1 MKKLIALLAAVAILG
16 ITGPANAAK
25 AKYEMRLQAA
35 QGVSSIYSQVL
46 IRLGKRIERL
56 SQGQIKVEVL
66 GEGAIAKDGNILDVV
81 VKGVVEAGQA
91 WTHYWSGKHP
101 AGVLFA
107 APTAGLGLGLDQMSV
122 VSWLWEG
129 DGQKL
134 LNEYYQKQVKA
145 DVKAYCVMPMG
156 PEPFGWFKQ
165 SYKTLDEIRKVKFRS
180 PPGVPSQSFKELGM
194 AVVSM
199 PGPDIVPSAQRGVI
213 DAAEWIGPADDMIL
227 GMHEVWKHFYL
238 QGLHQV
244 ISIGDIIV
252 NKTWF
257 DKLPK
262 HLQNV
267 IDDSM
272 YATIADMSLYN
283 ISANSKALRELVT
296 KHNVVIENTPP
307 DYVEAYMAAALKV
320 NKQFAEKDAFY
331 AKVFN
336 SLKEWAEMTVPY
348 QTRSNGIYYMMNKT
362 AMDKGIITDYVIK
375 K

>member
-1 MKKLIALLAAVAILG
+1 MKKLVAMLAAAAVLG
-16 ITGPANAAK
+16 ISGNADAA
-25 AKYEMRLQAA
+25 AKYELKIQAA

-56 SQGQIKVEVL
+56 SDGQIKVEVL
-66 GEGAIAKDGNILDVV
+66 GEGAIAKGGNILDVV
-81 VKGVVEAGQA
+81 DKGVVNGGQA

-107 APTAGLGLGLDQMSV
+107 APTAGLGLGLDQQSV
-122 VSWLWEG
+122 MSWLWEG
-129 DGQKL
+129 EGQKL
-134 LNEYYQKQVKA
+134 LNEYYQKYAKA

-180 PPGVPSQSFKELGM
+180 PPGVPSLSFKELGM
-194 AVVSM
+194 AVVAM

-244 ISIGDIIV
+244 ISIGDVII

-257 DKLPK
+257 ESLPK
-262 HLQNV
+262 HLQDV

-296 KHNVVIENTPP
+296 KHGVKIENTPP

-320 NKQFAEKDAFY
+320 NEQFAAQDEFY

-336 SLKEWAEMTVPY
+336 SLKDWAKMTVPY

-362 AMDKGIITDYVIK
+362 AMDKGIITDYTK
-375 K
+375 